1 MAHALTHLD
10 LVYKMIVYPN
20 AKINIGLRVLNKRPD
35 DFHDLETVFYP
46 VPQRD
51 ILEVIEGAELKMCQ
65 YGIEYPGDPME
76 NLCVKAYRLLK
87 QEFDIPA
94 VEIHLYKK
102 IPVGA
107 GLGGGSSDAAFT
119 LMVLNEMFHLNLS
132 EDRLACYAAQLG
144 SDCPFF
150 IYNQPMLGTGR
161 GEILTPIT
169 VDSLKNY
176 EIKLVYP
183 PVFVS
188 TADAYKGIIPR
199 NMRDKSRE
207 TSAISQTSAMPLT
220 PQTSANSLAPDS
232 TSLTEL
238 LQLPPDKWMGKIE
251 NDFEV
256 TVFAKYPQLEQY
268 KMLLYEQG
276 AVYAS
281 MSGSG
286 SAMFGVFKR
295 LSNEKKGHPSAT
307 MSIPFLCTKT

>member
-1 MAHALTHLD
+1 MRFAYKMAIFVL
-10 LVYKMIVYPN
+10 YKKYGKMIVYPN
-20 AKINIGLRVLNKRPD
+20 AKINIGLRVLSKRPD
-35 DFHDLETVFYP
+35 GFHNLETVFYP
-46 VPQRD
+46 LPQRD
-51 ILEVIEGAELKMCQ
+51 VLEVIEAAELKMCQ

-76 NLCVKAYRLLK
+76 NLCVKAYWLLK

-119 LMVLNEMFHLNLS
+119 LKVLNEMFHLNLS
-132 EDRLACYAAQLG
+132 NDCLAHYAAQLG

-169 VDSLKNY
+169 VDSLKKY
-176 EIKLVYP
+176 EIRLVYP

-188 TADAYKGIIPR
+188 TSDAYKGIIPR
-199 NMRDKSRE
+199 NVRNHEIQD
-207 TSAISQTSAMPLT
+207 TTPLV
-220 PQTSANSLAPDS
+220 D
-232 TSLTEL
+232 L
-238 LQLPPDKWMGKIE
+238 LQLPPHSWRNKVE
-251 NDFEV
+251 NDFEA

-268 KMLLYEQG
+268 KMQLYEQG

-286 SAMFGVFKR
+286 SAMFGVFER
-295 LSNEKKGHPSAT
+295 
-307 MSIPFLCTKT
+307 

>member
-1 MAHALTHLD
+1 
-10 LVYKMIVYPN
+10 MIVYPN

-35 DFHDLETVFYP
+35 NFHDLETVFYP
-46 VPQRD
+46 VQTTD
-51 ILEVIEGAELKMCQ
+51 ILEVVEAAELKMFQ
-65 YGIEYPGDPME
+65 YGIEYPGDSMD
-76 NLCVKAYRLLK
+76 NLCVKAYYLLK

-119 LMVLNEMFHLNLS
+119 LKALNEMFHLNLS
-132 EDRLACYAAQLG
+132 DGRLAHYAAQLG

-161 GEILTPIT
+161 GEILTPIAIE
-169 VDSLKNY
+169 SLKNY
-176 EIKLVYP
+176 EIRLVYP

-199 NMRDKSRE
+199 NLSYGNRE
-207 TSAISQTSAMPLT
+207 NIEFPITPKTLVGGVGSNLT
-220 PQTSANSLAPDS
+220 P
-232 TSLTEL
+232 LTEL
-238 LQLPPDKWMGKIE
+238 LQLSPDNWVGKVE
-251 NDFEV
+251 NDFET

-268 KMLLYEQG
+268 KMQLYEQG

-286 SAMFGVFKR
+286 SAMFGIFQLK
-295 LSNEKKGHPSAT
+295 
-307 MSIPFLCTKT
+307 